1 MRICNV
7 KHLQFCTM
15 YLMFIFIFVES
26 TCFYDIL
33 EYPAKD
39 PGKPLGPFL
48 SRRKFHFCEEECE
61 KNPRCNNIKVCD
73 NGCTLFDKPLF
84 QHAEA
89 EPNRVDPNNCF
100 TAFKT
105 CPGGKFRI
113 TTLLNSLNQQKKLP
127 SKMMFSIN
135 CLLLNKHKI

>member
-1 MRICNV
+1 MQIQLGKYMSV
-7 KHLQFCTM
+7 KYIIVSTFFNFSTI
-15 YLMFIFIFVES
+15 FRGVSFIFVES

-48 SRRKFHFCEEECE
+48 SRRKFHSCEEECD
-61 KNPRCNNIKVCD
+61 KNPRCNNIEVCD

-89 EPNRVDPNNCF
+89 KPNGNDPNNCF

-105 CPGGKFRI
+105 CPGGNFQTI
-113 TTLLNSLNQQKKLP
+113 SLLNTLKN
-127 SKMMFSIN
+127 N
-135 CLLLNKHKI
+135 E

>member
-1 MRICNV
+1 MC
-7 KHLQFCTM
+7 
-15 YLMFIFIFVES
+15 LMFIFIIVES

-48 SRRKFHFCEEECE
+48 SRRNFHFCEEECE

-89 EPNRVDPNNCF
+89 EPNRIDPNNCF

-113 TTLLNSLNQQKKLP
+113 ITFLNSLNY
-127 SKMMFSIN
+127 
-135 CLLLNKHKI
+135 KIAFYID